1 MIDYFFQFPTQAAAI
16 ADAAG
21 TQYYVQ
27 PYTDPLLGP
36 QPGHWF
42 LQEVVPNLQV
52 WQASQDV
59 ITYDVIGGSIASG
72 GSGGTNG
79 AVTLTAVGGTGT
91 PATATGVISGGAL
104 TSLTAISNPGSYSV
118 LPANPVA
125 VTGGGL
131 TGASVNL
138 QTQQIVTHT
147 YLTGWYGCISLPGSY
162 PNGVPALINHPNL
175 AVAIDRDLS
184 AAGQVAI
191 LKNNLSQSLLQDI
204 RFSPLFAGSNYPF
217 GNLK

>member
-1 MIDYFFQFPTQAAAI
+1 MIDYFFNFATQAAAI
-16 ADAAG
+16 ADASSTIYYDASAG
-21 TQYYVQ
+21 LWN
-27 PYTDPLLGP
+27 P
-36 QPGHWF
+36 WN
-42 LQEVVPNLQV
+42 VVPNLQV

-59 ITYDVIGGSIASG
+59 ITYNVTGGSIANG

-91 PATATGVISGGAL
+91 AATASGTISGGAL
-104 TSLTAISNPGSYSV
+104 TALTAIVNPGSYSA
-118 LPANPVA
+118 LPANPVN

-131 TGASVNL
+131 VGASVNL

-147 YLTGWYGCISLPGSY
+147 YLTGWYGCISLP
-162 PNGVPALINHPNL
+162 PAGVPALINHPNL

-191 LKNNLSQSLLQDI
+191 LKNNLSNTLLQDI
-204 RFSPLFAGSNYPF
+204 RFSPLLAGSNYPF